1 MNCDFCIEL
10 RSAAASPSCGNGI
23 ACARPTIIT
32 PIAAA
37 APKASANPNFL
48 IISSRLKMLTVVLL
62 GSSKPQRAAMR
73 AGSMRRRHPEM
84 ANMSNAHDARK
95 ALPHFV

>member
-23 ACARPTIIT
+23 ACTRPIIIT
-32 PIAAA
+32 PVPAA

-48 IISSRLKMLTVVLL
+48 IISSRLKC
-62 GSSKPQRAAMR
+62 
-73 AGSMRRRHPEM
+73 
-84 ANMSNAHDARK
+84 
-95 ALPHFV
+95 